1 MNLKNIWIRESKLY
15 RDGKV
20 ASRSFV
26 IKWVTTLGN
35 WSLLNPAEYPS
46 GSAKMMFLK
55 VNPSE
60 EWRSRGVY
68 SSIFS
73 RHQIWSS
80 LDMELDFLAR
90 APIRWESSQAK
101 TVWCQQLEVG
111 PEAMHGSGR
120 GWPMV
125 SSPACYILCAYITV
139 SWYLFPHSLWKCLW
153 FYLYSLNPQ
162 ILGECVYIFIFK
174 GSNIWQGLLNKVLS
188 LSFTLWKC
196 IPLLLWLYPL
206 FHYHSF
212 LFQKLLLDRC
222 GWIS

>member
-1 MNLKNIWIRESKLY
+1 M
-15 RDGKV
+15 GKWPV
-20 ASRSFV
+20 EALLSSELPP
-26 IKWVTTLGN
+26 WVTEAYLIPQSIPQVQLRWCSSKWIHLKSEGLG
-35 WSLLNPAEYPS
+35 
-46 GSAKMMFLK
+46 GSIPQF
-55 VNPSE
+55 
-60 EWRSRGVY
+60 
-68 SSIFS
+68 FS

-162 ILGECVYIFIFK
+162 IL
-174 GSNIWQGLLNKVLS
+174 L
-188 LSFTLWKC
+188 LWKA
-196 IPLLLWLYPL
+196 
-206 FHYHSF
+206 
-212 LFQKLLLDRC
+212 K
-222 GWIS
+222 